1 MPNVSRM
8 IAVEGNTSGSQDE
21 LVMLVASPY
30 LRRLA
35 LAVIDRLYQHHQAF
49 FIHNISSN
57 PTHTGEYDFD
67 ILNRA
72 FAESSVVA
80 VRQRSNGQSRY
91 FKTVYIVNNTPLYLD
106 GDWYAISKA
115 KPKVTNDWL
124 SINDLIRVLNKCFKA
139 NFVYIVTDN
148 KHQIWGPSG
157 TL

>member
-1 MPNVSRM
+1 MPNVSRI
-8 IAVEGNTSGSQDE
+8 IAAEGNTSSSKDE
-21 LVMLVASPY
+21 LIMLVSAPY
-30 LRRLA
+30 LRQLA
-35 LAVIDRLYQHHQAF
+35 LVIIDRFYHQHQTL
-49 FIHNISSN
+49 FINSIRNN
-57 PTHTGEYDFD
+57 PNHAGEYDFD

-72 FAESSVVA
+72 FAESGVVA
-80 VRQRSNGQSRY
+80 ARQRSNGQSRY
-91 FKTVYIVNNTPLYLD
+91 FKTVYIVNNTPLYLN

-148 KHQIWGPSG
+148 KHQIWGPTG